1 MKEITLQTARSEEEE
16 EEVFQGTEVEIVWS
30 VLEHFVKDCTPL
42 GGDHIGVE
50 GRQREGKSSR
60 DKVI

>member
-42 GGDHIGVE
+42 RGDHIGVE
-50 GRQREGKSSR
+50 GRQ
-60 DKVI
+60 